1 MNIPK
6 IRPFMDS
13 DIEVLQQL
21 IYQTIDDAYIGVY
34 GPKAIQYFKDYHS
47 SSQILTDARQGQT
60 VVLDLNERIVGT
72 GTICEQN
79 IRRVFISPAF
89 QGRSFGRMVMET
101 LEKKALSMGLH
112 HLNLDASLPSQAFY
126 QHLGYRTREE
136 GYIQVSDDERL
147 DYFYMEKALKGNLS
161 YDNEIVPLPGEHI
174 VTRKAEPGD
183 APAMARINVA
193 TWRDSYGKFL
203 PRQLME
209 ELSCSQKQTE
219 IEDFFARWEENQ
231 AVALIAE
238 DKNGEM
244 MAFIMAGKNHH
255 QNLGYTGEIYNLHVA
270 PAFQSQGIG
279 RYLAYRVSQVFRQRN
294 WNTMMVR
301 ALAENPSRRFYEKLG
316 GRVIAQDVD
325 EYRGFTAPVIA
336 YGWNELPISF
346 RNLCPRNPMYE
357 SKNP

>member
-6 IRPFMDS
+6 IRPLMDS

-21 IYQTIDDAYIGVY
+21 IYQTIDDAYTGVY

-72 GTICEQN
+72 GTICEQT

-112 HLNLDASLPSQAFY
+112 HLNLDASLPSRAFY
-126 QHLGYRTREE
+126 QHLGYRTRENAF
-136 GYIQVSDDERL
+136 IKVSDDERL
-147 DYFYMEKALKGNLS
+147 DYFYMEKALNAS
-161 YDNEIVPLPGEHI
+161 FTDDNEIVPLPGEHVVI
-174 VTRKAEPGD
+174 RKAQPGD

-193 TWRDSYGKFL
+193 TWRDSYEKFL
-203 PRQLME
+203 PRQLMA
-209 ELSCSQKQTE
+209 ELSCSQKQAE
-219 IEDFFARWEENQ
+219 IEDFFAHWEENQ
-231 AVALIAE
+231 AVALVAE
-238 DKNGEM
+238 NKSGEM
-244 MAFIMAGKNHH
+244 TALIMAGKNHR
-255 QNLGYTGEIYNLHVA
+255 QDLAYMGEIYNLHVA

-279 RYLAYRVSQVFRQRN
+279 CYLVYRISQIFRQRN
-294 WNTMMVR
+294 WNTMMVW

-316 GRVIAQDVD
+316 GRVIAQDID
-325 EYRGFTAPVIA
+325 EYRGVAAPIIA
-336 YGWNELPISF
+336 YGWNELPICF
-346 RNLCPRNPMYE
+346 RNLCLSNPIYE

>member
-1 MNIPK
+1 
-6 IRPFMDS
+6 MDS
-13 DIEVLQQL
+13 DVEALQQL
-21 IYQTIDDAYIGVY
+21 IYQTIDDAYTGVY
-34 GPKAIQYFKDYHS
+34 GSKAIQYFKDYHS

-60 VVLDLNERIVGT
+60 VVLELNERIVGT

-89 QGRSFGRMVMET
+89 QGRSFGCMVMET

-126 QHLGYRTREE
+126 QHLGYRTREK

-161 YDNEIVPLPGEHI
+161 YDNETVPLSGEQI
-174 VTRKAEPGD
+174 VIREGQAGD

-209 ELSCSQKQTE
+209 ELSCSQKQAE

-244 MAFIMAGKNHH
+244 MAFIMAGKNHR

-279 RYLAYRVSQVFRQRN
+279 RYLVYRVSQVFRQRN
-294 WNTMMVR
+294 WNTMMVW
-301 ALAENPSRRFYEKLG
+301 ALAENPNRRFYEKLG
-316 GRVIAQDVD
+316 GRVIAQNVD

-336 YGWNELPISF
+336 YGWDELPYVLTYIGGIPCMKAKIRS
-346 RNLCPRNPMYE
+346 NKCT
-357 SKNP
+357 

>member
-1 MNIPK
+1 
-6 IRPFMDS
+6 MDS
-13 DIEVLQQL
+13 DVGALQQL
-21 IYQTIDDAYIGVY
+21 IYQTIDEAYTGVY

-47 SSQILTDARQGQT
+47 SSQILADARQGQT
-60 VVLDLNERIVGT
+60 IVLDLNERIVGT

-112 HLNLDASLPSQAFY
+112 HLNLDASLPSQVFY

-136 GYIQVSDDERL
+136 GFIQVSDDERL
-147 DYFYMEKALKGNLS
+147 DYFYMEKALKAS
-161 YDNEIVPLPGEHI
+161 FTDDNEIVPLPGEHVVI
-174 VTRKAEPGD
+174 RKAEQAD
-183 APAMARINVA
+183 VPAMARINVA

-203 PRQLME
+203 PRQLMA

-219 IEDFFARWEENQ
+219 IENFFVRWEENQ
-231 AVALIAE
+231 AVALVAE
-238 DKNGEM
+238 NKSGEM
-244 MAFIMAGKNHH
+244 MAFIIAGKNHR

-279 RYLAYRVSQVFRQRN
+279 RYLVYRVSQVFRQRN
-294 WNTMMVR
+294 WNTMMVW
-301 ALAENPSRRFYEKLG
+301 ALAENPSCRFYEKLG

-336 YGWNELPISF
+336 YGWWLNWTCSL
-346 RNLCPRNPMYE
+346 
-357 SKNP
+357 

>member
-1 MNIPK
+1 LSLYLTQGVSLDNPK
-6 IRPFMDS
+6 PGAIIAVQTFGDLLNFNPHLHIIATDGCFATDGGFMVGT
-13 DIEVLQQL
+13 EP
-21 IYQTIDDAYIGVY
+21 DA
-34 GPKAIQYFKDYHS
+34 S
-47 SSQILTDARQGQT
+47 S
-60 VVLDLNERIVGT
+60 LNEEIVGT
-72 GTICEQN
+72 GTICEQT

-126 QHLGYRTREE
+126 QHLGYRIGEE
-136 GYIQVSDDERL
+136 GFIQVSDDERL
-147 DYFYMEKALKGNLS
+147 DYFYMEKALNGS
-161 YDNEIVPLPGEHI
+161 FTDDNKTVSLPGENVVI
-174 VTRKAEPGD
+174 REAQPGD
-183 APAMARINVA
+183 AAAMARINVA

-209 ELSCSQKQTE
+209 ELSCSQKQAE

-244 MAFIMAGKNHH
+244 MAFIMAGKKHR
-255 QNLGYTGEIYNLHVA
+255 QDLAYMGEIYNLHVA

-279 RYLAYRVSQVFRQRN
+279 HYLVYRVSQVFRQRN

-316 GRVIAQDVD
+316 GHVIAQDVD

-336 YGWNELPISF
+336 YGWNELPICF
-346 RNLCPRNPMYE
+346 RNSSPRNPMYE
-357 SKNP
+357 NKNPE